1 MEFLKEFIRFL
12 SVRKKY
18 WLLPTIIII
27 FLFAIYKDLNSRVVA
42 LLKRLDHTING
53 LKKFMVLNQEQKDE
67 IRKIMI
73 KEDKK
78 K

>member
-1 MEFLKEFIRFL
+1 MDT
-12 SVRKKY
+12 
-18 WLLPTIIII
+18 LLLTNILLIIIII
-27 FLFAIYKDLNSRVVA
+27 FLFAIYKDINNRVVA
-42 LLKRLDHTING
+42 LLKRLDITING

-67 IRKIMI
+67 IRKMMI

>member
-1 MEFLKEFIRFL
+1 MDT
-12 SVRKKY
+12 
-18 WLLPTIIII
+18 LLITNILLIIIII

-42 LLKRLDHTING
+42 LLKRLDITING

>member
-1 MEFLKEFIRFL
+1 MDT
-12 SVRKKY
+12 
-18 WLLPTIIII
+18 LLLTNILLIIIII

-53 LKKFMVLNQEQKDE
+53 LKKFMVLNQEQKDD
-67 IRKIMI
+67 IRKMMME
-73 KEDKK
+73 KDKK

>member
-1 MEFLKEFIRFL
+1 MDT
-12 SVRKKY
+12 
-18 WLLPTIIII
+18 LLLTNILLIIIII
-27 FLFAIYKDLNSRVVA
+27 FLFAIYKDINNRVVG
-42 LLKRLDHTING
+42 LLKRLDITIHG

-67 IRKIMI
+67 IRKMMI

>member
-1 MEFLKEFIRFL
+1 MDT
-12 SVRKKY
+12 
-18 WLLPTIIII
+18 LLLTNILLIMIIF
-27 FLFAIYKDLNSRVVA
+27 FLFAIYKDINNRVVA
-42 LLKRLDHTING
+42 LLKRLDITING

-67 IRKIMI
+67 IRKMMI

>member
-1 MEFLKEFIRFL
+1 MDT
-12 SVRKKY
+12 
-18 WLLPTIIII
+18 LLITNILLIIIII
-27 FLFAIYKDLNSRVVA
+27 FLFAIYKDLNNRVVA
-42 LLKRLDHTING
+42 LLKRLDITING

>member
-1 MEFLKEFIRFL
+1 MDT
-12 SVRKKY
+12 
-18 WLLPTIIII
+18 LLITNILLIIIII
-27 FLFAIYKDLNSRVVA
+27 FLFAIYKDINNRVVA
-42 LLKRLDHTING
+42 LLKRLDITING

-67 IRKIMI
+67 IRKMMI

>member
-1 MEFLKEFIRFL
+1 MDT
-12 SVRKKY
+12 
-18 WLLPTIIII
+18 LLITNILLIIIII
-27 FLFAIYKDLNSRVVA
+27 FLFAIYKDLNNRVVA
-42 LLKRLDHTING
+42 LLKRLDITING

-67 IRKIMI
+67 IRKMMI

>member
-1 MEFLKEFIRFL
+1 MDT
-12 SVRKKY
+12 
-18 WLLPTIIII
+18 LLLTNILLIIIII

-42 LLKRLDHTING
+42 LLKRLDITING

-67 IRKIMI
+67 IRKMMME
-73 KEDKK
+73 KDKK

>member
-1 MEFLKEFIRFL
+1 MDT
-12 SVRKKY
+12 
-18 WLLPTIIII
+18 LLITNILLIIIII

-42 LLKRLDHTING
+42 LLKRLDITING

-67 IRKIMI
+67 IRKMIME
-73 KEDKK
+73 KDKK

>member
-1 MEFLKEFIRFL
+1 MD
-12 SVRKKY
+12 S
-18 WLLPTIIII
+18 LLLTNILLLVIIV
-27 FLFAIYKDLNSRVVA
+27 FLFAIYKDINNRVVG
-42 LLKRLDHTING
+42 LLKRLDITING

-67 IRKIMI
+67 IRKMMI

>member
-1 MEFLKEFIRFL
+1 MDT
-12 SVRKKY
+12 
-18 WLLPTIIII
+18 LLITNILLIIIII

-42 LLKRLDHTING
+42 LLKRLDITING

-67 IRKIMI
+67 IRKMMME
-73 KEDKK
+73 KDKK

>member
-1 MEFLKEFIRFL
+1 MDT
-12 SVRKKY
+12 
-18 WLLPTIIII
+18 LLITNILLIIIII

-42 LLKRLDHTING
+42 LLKRLDITING

-67 IRKIMI
+67 IRKMMI

>member
-1 MEFLKEFIRFL
+1 MDT
-12 SVRKKY
+12 
-18 WLLPTIIII
+18 LLLTNILLIIIII

>member
-1 MEFLKEFIRFL
+1 MD
-12 SVRKKY
+12 
-18 WLLPTIIII
+18 IIII
-27 FLFAIYKDLNSRVVA
+27 FLFAIYKDINNRVVA
-42 LLKRLDHTING
+42 LLKRLDITING

-67 IRKIMI
+67 IRKMMI